1 MYKVLFLTQWYP
13 SQKSPVNGIFIREH
27 AHAVSQFHDVT
38 VFYIEGLHYQNH
50 PTIKINLE
58 MDDGL
63 KTYRLSYSKP
73 YFPKTSWLRRLS
85 GTLRVVKELDLMNAR
100 PDIIQA
106 NIYSTADLAVFISRI
121 YKIPAVLSEHA
132 TTYPRNL
139 FTKTQALK
147 TRFFMNRLKM
157 VMPVSQ
163 NLTMHIQRYGI
174 KGPFQVIPNTVDI
187 KLFNPG
193 VRKQSAT
200 DGIIRILFVGLLHE
214 IKGVH
219 HLIRALSIVQSEF
232 KNYLL
237 IVVGD
242 GPERKTLESLT
253 NELNL
258 NLNVNFY
265 GIKNKNE
272 IAELMKQV
280 DFLTLTSLWD
290 NQPVVL
296 LEAMAS
302 GLPVIASSIGGIP
315 EIITPECGLLVQ
327 PGNEVDIAN
336 KIEFMI
342 AHPGNYSPATIS
354 QYAQE
359 RFSYHA
365 VGQQFSDLY
374 KRVIEEYQ
382 TKSA

>member
-1 MYKVLFLTQWYP
+1 
-13 SQKSPVNGIFIREH
+13 
-27 AHAVSQFHDVT
+27 
-38 VFYIEGLHYQNH
+38 
-50 PTIKINLE
+50 
-58 MDDGL
+58 
-63 KTYRLSYSKP
+63 
-73 YFPKTSWLRRLS
+73 
-85 GTLRVVKELDLMNAR
+85 
-100 PDIIQA
+100 
-106 NIYSTADLAVFISRI
+106 
-121 YKIPAVLSEHA
+121 
-132 TTYPRNL
+132 
-139 FTKTQALK
+139 
-147 TRFFMNRLKM
+147 MNRLKM

-193 VRKQSAT
+193 ARKQSAT

-219 HLIRALSIVQSEF
+219 HLLRALSIVQSEF

-359 RFSYHA
+359 RFNYHA